1 MAMSDKRIEGR
12 RLKVSLGT
20 VLLYLAAA
28 FQSTQYARA
37 FHVIDP
43 DSPWSDA
50 SGILAGVVVN
60 VSLAYAASR
69 LPKLRAKKARQF
81 SYAAFIALL
90 VLTPL
95 FVAPINYKTM
105 GALWNESWLLK
116 ALLAVVSASLVD
128 IAIVLVA
135 FADGALMPESAS
147 QSEDSA
153 TESAKGASGVRRSA
167 KKSAKETS
175 QSVAVRRTYPRKC
188 DHCDAQIVSPNAV
201 GAHMKKHHPELCKPK
216 VLAENFF
223 ENVKVQP

>member
-1 MAMSDKRIEGR
+1 MADKQKAEGR
-12 RLKVSLGT
+12 KWKVSLGT

-43 DSPWSDA
+43 ISQWSDA
-50 SGILAGVVVN
+50 SGLLAGVVVN

-69 LPKLRAKKARQF
+69 LPKLRAKKAKQF
-81 SYAAFIALL
+81 SYAAFVTLL

-105 GALWNESWLLK
+105 GTLWNEAWLLK
-116 ALLAVVSASLVD
+116 ATLALVSASLVD

-135 FADGALMPESAS
+135 FADGALMPESPT
-147 QSEDSA
+147 QSEEGA
-153 TESAKGASGVRRSA
+153 TESTKSPSAVQRSA

-175 QSVAVRRTYPRKC
+175 QSVAVRRIYPRKC
-188 DHCDAQIVSPNAV
+188 DHCDAQIASPNAV
-201 GAHMKKHHPELCKPK
+201 GAHMKKHHPEFCKPK
-216 VLAENFF
+216 VLAENLF
-223 ENVKVQP
+223 ENVKVNP

>member
-1 MAMSDKRIEGR
+1 MADRQKAESKKR
-12 RLKVSLGT
+12 KVSLGT

-37 FHVIDP
+37 FHIIDP
-43 DSPWSDA
+43 NSQWSDA
-50 SGILAGVVVN
+50 SGVLAGVVVN

-81 SYAAFIALL
+81 SYAAFVTLL
-90 VLTPL
+90 ILTPL

-105 GALWNESWLLK
+105 GTLWNEAWLLK
-116 ALLAVVSASLVD
+116 ATLALVSASLVD
-128 IAIVLVA
+128 ISIVLVA

-147 QSEDSA
+147 QSEESA
-153 TESAKGASGVRRSA
+153 TESAKDASGVRRSA
-167 KKSAKETS
+167 KKSAKSPS
-175 QSVAVRRTYPRKC
+175 QSVAVRRTYPRQC

-216 VLAENFF
+216 VLAENLF
-223 ENVKVQP
+223 ENVKVQS

>member
-1 MAMSDKRIEGR
+1 MSDKKVEGR
-12 RLKVSLGT
+12 RSKVSLGT

-43 DSPWSDA
+43 DSRWSEA

-69 LPKLRAKKARQF
+69 LPKLRAKKSKQF
-81 SYAAFIALL
+81 SYAAFVTLL

-95 FVAPINYKTM
+95 FIAPINYKTM
-105 GALWNESWLLK
+105 GTLWNEAWLLK
-116 ALLAVVSASLVD
+116 ATLALVSASLVD

-135 FADGALMPESAS
+135 FADGALMPESAT
-147 QSEDSA
+147 QSEESA

-175 QSVAVRRTYPRKC
+175 QSVAVRRTYPYKC
-188 DHCDAQIVSPNAV
+188 EHCDAQIASPNAV
-201 GAHMKKHHPELCKPK
+201 GAHMKKYHAEFCKPK
-216 VLAENFF
+216 VLAENLF
-223 ENVKVQP
+223 ENVKVQS